1 MPEAREIGIHW
12 HTKRHKGL
20 GKRGTIKRKKVG
32 KRVKKSLVETR
43 KNRNVKRG
51 ERMKGGA
58 QETLMKGGER
68 RKHCLNASDELEVRK
83 TNKSTRE
90 AGKQK
95 HNEKGK
101 RRKAER

>member
-1 MPEAREIGIHW
+1 
-12 HTKRHKGL
+12 
-20 GKRGTIKRKKVG
+20 
-32 KRVKKSLVETR
+32 
-43 KNRNVKRG
+43 
-51 ERMKGGA
+51 
-58 QETLMKGGER
+58 MKGGER

>member
-1 MPEAREIGIHW
+1 M
-12 HTKRHKGL
+12 
-20 GKRGTIKRKKVG
+20 
-32 KRVKKSLVETR
+32 KKSLVETR
-43 KNRNVKRG
+43 KNGNVKRK

-83 TNKSTRE
+83 ENKSTRE

-95 HNEKGK
+95 HKK
-101 RRKAER
+101 CR

>member
-1 MPEAREIGIHW
+1 
-12 HTKRHKGL
+12 
-20 GKRGTIKRKKVG
+20 
-32 KRVKKSLVETR
+32 
-43 KNRNVKRG
+43 
-51 ERMKGGA
+51 MKGR
-58 QETLMKGGER
+58 ER